1 MSQYVNIEYYK
12 NTFKGT
18 TLTDE
23 NEINEYLTLASEKID
38 ELTYNRIVAIG
49 FDKLTD
55 FQKEKIQ
62 RAVCKHADYIYENGT
77 EMGQISSFSVLDI
90 NVSMDNK
97 NSIEAQFG
105 TNKEIYNLVKQTGL
119 TCGVI

>member
-1 MSQYVNIEYYK
+1 MSQYVDKEYYQ
-12 NTFKGT
+12 NTFKGNKIS
-18 TLTDE
+18 E
-23 NEINEYLTLASEKID
+23 EEIDSYLLKASEKID
-38 ELTYNRIVAIG
+38 ELTFNRIVAIG

-62 RAVCKHADYIYENGT
+62 RAICLHADYIFEFGT

-90 NVSMDNK
+90 NVSIDNK
-97 NSIEAQFG
+97 NSIEAKFG

>member
-1 MSQYVNIEYYK
+1 MSQYVDKEYYQ
-12 NTFKGT
+12 NTFKGNKIP
-18 TLTDE
+18 E
-23 NEINEYLTLASEKID
+23 EEIDSYLLKASEKID
-38 ELTYNRIVAIG
+38 ELTFNRIVAIG

-62 RAVCKHADYIYENGT
+62 RAICLHADYIFEFGT

-90 NVSMDNK
+90 NVSIDNK
-97 NSIEAQFG
+97 NSIEAKFG